1 MKNYLLRA
9 NGGMDKVK
17 PLVIATFV
25 MLAAVVYSSAALA
38 WNADQLYFKGSV
50 GQTNY
55 DGGTSGQIGSYR
67 YKFDDKSIGFDA
79 GVGYSFSDN
88 VAIEGSF
95 FYLTEGDWTVSDMS
109 GGSVSGKFD
118 AYGLAAATVLRL
130 PIGDSFGVF
139 GKLGAYRWEV
149 EVSTAGLTV
158 EDDGVDVL
166 AGAGVD
172 FRLNDSTALV
182 AGYDHY
188 NDAGQNVYIGFRFG
202 L

>member
-1 MKNYLLRA
+1 MS
-9 NGGMDKVK
+9 DV
-17 PLVIATFV
+17 
-25 MLAAVVYSSAALA
+25 
-38 WNADQLYFKGSV
+38 
-50 GQTNY
+50 
-55 DGGTSGQIGSYR
+55 SG
-67 YKFDDKSIGFDA
+67 
-79 GVGYSFSDN
+79 N
-88 VAIEGSF
+88 
-95 FYLTEGDWTVSDMS
+95 
-109 GGSVSGKFD
+109 SVSGKFD

-149 EVSTAGLTV
+149 EVSTAGITV

-188 NDAGQNVYIGFRFG
+188 NDVGQTAYVGVRFG

>member
-1 MKNYLLRA
+1 MKSYLLRA
-9 NGGMDKVK
+9 NGGMDKIK

-25 MLAAVVYSSAALA
+25 MLAAVVYSSEAFA
-38 WNADQLYFKGSV
+38 WNANQLYFKGSV
-50 GQTNY
+50 GQMSY
-55 DGGTSGQIGSYR
+55 DGSTNGQIGSIR
-67 YKFDDKSIGFDA
+67 YEIDDKSIGFDVGA
-79 GVGYSFSDN
+79 GYSFGEN

-95 FYLTEGDWTVSDMS
+95 FYLSEGDWRVSDS
-109 GGSVSGKFD
+109 STSVSGTFD

-130 PIGDSFGVF
+130 PIGDSFGLF

-149 EVSTAGLTV
+149 EVSTLGISV
-158 EDDGVDVL
+158 ENDGVDVL

-188 NDAGQNVYIGFRFG
+188 NDVGQTAYVGVRFG

>member
-1 MKNYLLRA
+1 MKSYLLRT

-25 MLAAVVYSSAALA
+25 MLAAVVYSSEAFA
-38 WNADQLYFKGSV
+38 WNANQLYFKGSV
-50 GQTNY
+50 GQMSY
-55 DGGTSGQIGSYR
+55 DGSTSGQIDSYR
-67 YKFDDKSIGFDA
+67 YEIDDKSIGFDA
-79 GVGYSFSDN
+79 GAGYSFSDN

-95 FYLTEGDWTVSDMS
+95 FYLTEGDWTVSNAAGD
-109 GGSVSGKFD
+109 SVSGKFD
-118 AYGLAAATVLRL
+118 AYGLAATTVLRL

-149 EVSTAGLTV
+149 EVSTAGITV

-188 NDAGQNVYIGFRFG
+188 NDVGQTAYVGVRFG